1 MNAAW
6 IHHRVTYSD
15 TIIHI
20 VKNEKK
26 CINKFSYCIDSTI
39 VLPLYMLGLGGGW
52 DLNLLDSRACYKITK
67 IPPTHHRKK
76 YTLGPRTWY
85 KLYFTEPE
93 LICTYTIDMLY
104 FFVKY
109 MLIGKDIMTACCI
122 CFWKKNGTSKILKTC
137 IIRQLH

>member
-6 IHHRVTYSD
+6 IHHRLTYSD

-67 IPPTHHRKK
+67 IPPTPHLQKK

-93 LICTYTIDMLY
+93 LNMYIHYSHVVFFCKVHAYRERHYDGVLY
-104 FFVKY
+104 
-109 MLIGKDIMTACCI
+109 LL
-122 CFWKKNGTSKILKTC
+122 LKEKWNE
-137 IIRQLH
+137 